1 MSARLITQNTL
12 VAQTFRRLALRVRQ
26 FSRVDSGTVT
36 VESVIIL
43 PLLLFG
49 VMATFSY
56 FDAYR
61 KQSLA
66 LKANYA
72 ISDYLSRVYKYDRS
86 TLEGLDEL
94 FEYMSRTGES
104 SWVRVTAVECPASNT
119 LTQCNDEVPRKLEF
133 KDGKRLHSRASRHSG
148 ITPHTKATMRQFL
161 GPHIP
166 KMYVGESLF
175 VVETVAKYQPLFPGR
190 WTGIY
195 SRDFEHIVV
204 TGTREY
210 DDLCFENG
218 ANPCPDP
225 VTP

>member
-1 MSARLITQNTL
+1 MSIFKITQS
-12 VAQTFRRLALRVRQ
+12 
-26 FSRVDSGTVT
+26 SRVDQKSRSLNQRVRSFLRAETGTVT

-43 PLLLFG
+43 PILFFA
-49 VMATFSY
+49 VMALFTY

-72 ISDYLSRVYKYDRS
+72 VADFLSRNYKYDRQ

-94 FEYMSRTGES
+94 FEYMSKTGES
-104 SWVRVTAVECPASNT
+104 SWVRVTTVECPATNT

-133 KDGKRLHSRASRHSG
+133 KDGRRLHSKASNNSG
-148 ITPHTKATMRQFL
+148 ITGHTKATMREFL

-175 VVETVAKYQPLFPGR
+175 VVETVAKYKPMFPGR

-204 TGTREY
+204 TGSREY

-218 ANPCPDP
+218 ANPCPAP
-225 VTP
+225 PT